1 MYKKKLLI
9 ALMVLLGIF
18 LIVFIAAIMALNRN
32 AALFSIPGLP
42 VIAENWIVIILSI
55 ISMFRIVWEIV
66 LVEEHKK

>member
-1 MYKKKLLI
+1 
-9 ALMVLLGIF
+9 
-18 LIVFIAAIMALNRN
+18 MALNRN

-66 LVEEHKK
+66 IIEEHKK